1 MEIARR
7 QHSIDLE
14 SDARR
19 AHSRGPHSQLGQA
32 MVELALLMPIFLLL
46 ILGSAEFA
54 RLAYAA
60 IEVSNAARAGVAYGA
75 QTHITA
81 SDVPGITT
89 AALNE
94 ATNVSAMNAAGVS
107 VSNFCTCTTGGS
119 VVCTNALASCASPAR
134 VIEYVQVNT
143 TANVNPLIHLPGLPT
158 TFTLH
163 GQAIMRVLQ

>member
-1 MEIARR
+1 MQIVRGYRICAKEGGIPIALRNGR
-7 QHSIDLE
+7 
-14 SDARR
+14 
-19 AHSRGPHSQLGQA
+19 GQA
-32 MVELALLMPIFLLL
+32 LVELALLMPIFILL
-46 ILGSAEFA
+46 ILGAAEFG

-81 SDVPGITT
+81 SDGAGMT
-89 AALNE
+89 AAAL
-94 ATNVSAMNAAGVS
+94 ADAPNVSTISVSS
-107 VSNFCTCTTGGS
+107 VSNFCVCSTGGS
-119 VVCTNALASCASPAR
+119 LTCTNALASCPSPAR

-143 TANVNPLIHLPGLPT
+143 TANVNPLIHVPGLPN